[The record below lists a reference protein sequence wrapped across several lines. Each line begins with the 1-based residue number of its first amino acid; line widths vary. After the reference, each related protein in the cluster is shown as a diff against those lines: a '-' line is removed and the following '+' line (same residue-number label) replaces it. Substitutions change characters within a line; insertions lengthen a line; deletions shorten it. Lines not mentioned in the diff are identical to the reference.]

1 MLIDCDEADDL
12 RRQVRH
18 DRQLRRALIA
28 HPDPRDPDF
37 PFEDDTIPA
46 MTTAATAR
54 WLPLKQWEKQSP
66 EEKFD
71 AAMRDSRLVDEAAGF
86 ISDQDAAGLAA
97 FVAHVYREHGEFP
110 NTGDFI
116 ALGMAYW
123 TAITRAQR
131 KLAGGAQ

>member
-1 MLIDCDEADDL
+1 MPIDCDEADDL

-18 DRQLRRALIA
+18 DRQLHRALIA

-37 PFEDDTIPA
+37 PEDY
-46 MTTAATAR
+46 MTTATTTTR
-54 WLPLKQWEKQSP
+54 LFPLKQWERQTP

-86 ISDQDAAGLAA
+86 ISDQDAAGLATL
-97 FVAHVYREHGEFP
+97 VAHTWRESGGHLTKADMAAIG
-110 NTGDFI
+110 
-116 ALGMAYW
+116 LAYW

-131 KLAGGAQ
+131 KLAGSAQ